1 MKRIPIGIK
10 DYPKIIEEDYYFVD
24 KTLLIK
30 EFIDRGNEVT
40 LITRPRRFGKTL
52 NMSMMAEFFDITK
65 DSKEIF
71 KGTKIM
77 ETKYASY
84 LNQYPV
90 IYLSFAGAKGSKE
103 DMVEIIKQNL
113 FMLYSKHDFV
123 FSDLNDYEN
132 TIYQGI
138 KYHLSQFYT
147 GNFKGINNSLSFL
160 MEQMQK
166 YYNKKVMVFID
177 EYDTPFIEAHAGGF
191 YDDIRQS
198 LSSLLHNALKT
209 SNSLQYGMLTGI
221 QRVAKENIFSELN
234 NLSVYTV
241 GDEAYSKYF
250 GFTTQETKE
259 LLEYY
264 QMELNE
270 EVKKMYD
277 GYHIGNQDIYNPWS
291 IINYAAN
298 KQLRPYWVNTSSN
311 KMIKTA
317 INEADKRFYQEYEQL
332 IKEGK
337 LDTWVWMETSFF
349 EVSSTESLWGLL
361 INAGYLTI
369 EKIIDQT
376 DGYCTIKVPNQEL
389 QREFRTLTSY
399 HLHIDEN
406 ELSRL
411 FQSLIYERKEVFMQ
425 MYQELLLTL
434 PSYHDLKDENSYHM
448 MVLGM
453 SAWLKAEYE
462 IKSNQESGK
471 GRSDIILKARNE
483 NKPSYVIEFKY
494 TRDKK
499 VDLKELAKEAVDQ
512 IIDNR
517 YDMGLKGRV
526 IYIGLAHRQKQCEV
540 LWRQKEG

>member
-1 MKRIPIGIK
+1 MKKALPIGIT
-10 DYPKIIEEDYYFVD
+10 DYQELKSENYYAVD
-24 KTLLIK
+24 KTMMIYDFLK
-30 EFIDRGNEVT
+30 AQTKVT

-147 GNFKGINNSLSFL
+147 GSFKGINNSLSFL

-411 FQSLIYERKEVFMQ
+411 FQSLIYERKEVFKQ
-425 MYQELLLTL
+425 MYQEILLTL

-499 VDLKELAKEAVDQ
+499 VDLKDLAKEAIDQ
-512 IIDNR
+512 IITNQ

-540 LWRQKEG
+540 LWKPKR

>member
-221 QRVAKENIFSELN
+221 QRVAK
-234 NLSVYTV
+234 
-241 GDEAYSKYF
+241 
-250 GFTTQETKE
+250 
-259 LLEYY
+259 
-264 QMELNE
+264 
-270 EVKKMYD
+270 
-277 GYHIGNQDIYNPWS
+277 
-291 IINYAAN
+291 
-298 KQLRPYWVNTSSN
+298 
-311 KMIKTA
+311 
-317 INEADKRFYQEYEQL
+317 
-332 IKEGK
+332 
-337 LDTWVWMETSFF
+337 
-349 EVSSTESLWGLL
+349 
-361 INAGYLTI
+361 
-369 EKIIDQT
+369 
-376 DGYCTIKVPNQEL
+376 
-389 QREFRTLTSY
+389 
-399 HLHIDEN
+399 
-406 ELSRL
+406 
-411 FQSLIYERKEVFMQ
+411 
-425 MYQELLLTL
+425 
-434 PSYHDLKDENSYHM
+434 
-448 MVLGM
+448 
-453 SAWLKAEYE
+453 
-462 IKSNQESGK
+462 
-471 GRSDIILKARNE
+471 
-483 NKPSYVIEFKY
+483 
-494 TRDKK
+494 
-499 VDLKELAKEAVDQ
+499 
-512 IIDNR
+512 
-517 YDMGLKGRV
+517 
-526 IYIGLAHRQKQCEV
+526 
-540 LWRQKEG
+540 

>member
-147 GNFKGINNSLSFL
+147 GSFKGINNSLSFL

-221 QRVAKENIFSELN
+221 QRVAKENIFSDLN

-241 GDEAYSKYF
+241 GDEAYAKYF

-411 FQSLIYERKEVFMQ
+411 FQSLIYERKEVFKQ
-425 MYQELLLTL
+425 MYQEILLTL

-540 LWRQKEG
+540 LWKPKR